1 MGAPSAAS
9 YLRLVPQHWAG
20 AYACWGL
27 ENREA
32 ALRFV
37 TGSAGQESSTAN
49 LEVKCV
55 DLHANPYLLLAGLLV
70 AGIAGLDAGARLPA
84 PVDVDPASL
93 GEATLTEL
101 GVQRL
106 PVDLRAALDAFL
118 ADETLT
124 AGLGAAL
131 VTGIRA
137 VRESEIERFD
147 GVAPEDVAA
156 ASRWA
161 H

>member
-1 MGAPSAAS
+1 MAS

-20 AYACWGL
+20 AYRCWGL

-37 TGSAGQESSTAN
+37 TGSAGQESSGAN

-55 DLHANPYLLLAGLLV
+55 DLHANPYLLLAGLLA
-70 AGIAGLDAGARLPA
+70 AGTAGLDAGARLPE
-84 PVDVDPASL
+84 PVEVDPASL
-93 GEATLTEL
+93 SAEQLAARGIE
-101 GVQRL
+101 RL
-106 PVDLRAALDAFL
+106 PEDLRASLDAFDADTVL
-118 ADETLT
+118 AETF
-124 AGLGAAL
+124 GPAL
-131 VTGIRA
+131 VAGVRA
-137 VRESEIERFD
+137 VRESEVERFE
-147 GVAPEDVAA
+147 GASPELVAD